1 MIVITGSRRSARM
14 PRIKTI
20 EENVALPLALGPSAE
35 RDIPLPMGVVFHIV
49 HSKLWHLIGWSDE
62 ASNSCGLWHKGM
74 AIMLARDRLID
85 LSIDLMHP
93 AKGKGWVAL
102 DARLSGQAARVTLLQ
117 SVVFDPKALLWLQQ
131 HEAKLV
137 DVFGHA
143 IVTNDRGCDY

>member
-1 MIVITGSRRSARM
+1 M

-35 RDIPLPMGVVFHIV
+35 RDIPLPMSVVFHIV

-74 AIMLARDRLID
+74 AILLPRDRLID
-85 LSIDLMHP
+85 LSIDLMYP

-102 DARLSGQAARVTLLQ
+102 DARLSGRTAPITLLQ
-117 SVVFDPKALLWLQQ
+117 SEAFDPKALGWLQQ

-137 DVFGHA
+137 DVFGQA
-143 IVTNDRGCDY
+143 IVINDRGSDY

>member
-1 MIVITGSRRSARM
+1 M

-35 RDIPLPMGVVFHIV
+35 RDIPLPTGVVFHIV

-74 AIMLARDRLID
+74 AILLPRDRLID

-93 AKGKGWVAL
+93 AKGKGWVVL
-102 DARLSGQAARVTLLQ
+102 DARLSGQTAPIALLQ
-117 SVVFDPKALLWLQQ
+117 SEAFDPKALAWLQQ

-137 DVFGHA
+137 DVFGQA
-143 IVTNDRGCDY
+143 ITISDHGSDY

>member
-1 MIVITGSRRSARM
+1 M

-20 EENVALPLALGPSAE
+20 EEHVALPLALGPSAE
-35 RDIPLPMGVVFHIV
+35 RDIPLPTAVVFHIV

-74 AIMLARDRLID
+74 AIMLPRDSLID

-102 DARLSGQAARVTLLQ
+102 DARLSGRTAPVTLLQ
-117 SVVFDPKALLWLQQ
+117 STAFDAQALVWLQQ

-143 IVTNDRGCDY
+143 IAINDRGSDY